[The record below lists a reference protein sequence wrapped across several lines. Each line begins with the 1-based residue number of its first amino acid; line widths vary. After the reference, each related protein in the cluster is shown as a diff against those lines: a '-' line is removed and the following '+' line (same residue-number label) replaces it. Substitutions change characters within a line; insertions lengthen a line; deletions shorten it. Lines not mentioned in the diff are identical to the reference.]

1 MTKSWPAFK
10 RGKSSQMCV
19 VENKLGKIRQGQ
31 IIGAP
36 MSPAQGL
43 SFIPQVAEPQK
54 DFQEGS
60 DFFKLTYQQF
70 T

>member
-1 MTKSWPAFK
+1 
-10 RGKSSQMCV
+10 MCV